1 MKRNFCGKKINWILG
16 ILVLGTLGI
25 FLYLGRYNVMAADD
39 YTYGVMA
46 RRVWLEKGSLWEV
59 IKTAFQTVKLSL
71 VEWQG
76 TYSSLFLMRLNPG
89 ILNERLTVLIAG
101 IILIPYCGSVIFFFR
116 QIGKR
121 FFDQNT
127 AAITTISLCTIFVTL
142 QTLYDPAEAI
152 YWYNGAI
159 HYVFMQSLLLF
170 WLGVLLKLDGPDKS
184 VGQKRNNYLKRILWI
199 LVGCL
204 LGMTVAGGNFISVL
218 QGLILTVVYFAIRM
232 LQKKLQWYCLVP
244 WVAFVVGAILNLAA
258 PGNAVRKEVMVGYSP
273 IKSILYSLRYG
284 EFFMAEWTGWLMVLS
299 ILFLVPFIWKA
310 VGKSEHRYPY
320 PVLFVLF
327 SYGVFSAMLTPL
339 FYGMA
344 DVFIDRA
351 LNIVKMMYYIIVV
364 INVMY
369 VIGWMRYKVEHDERV
384 FFKDV
389 KNISEIV
396 KKYNKIWA
404 IGGLCFMLGL
414 MLLEPDKNVYA
425 GISATRSLLNGEAR
439 AYYEQQLERE
449 KLYYDTSQ
457 QVLYL
462 EAIENPPYVLF
473 NGDIYP
479 DGTHGYWINQG
490 IAEFY
495 GKEAI
500 HLKEETE

>member
-1 MKRNFCGKKINWILG
+1 MKKFINRIKINWILG
-16 ILVLGTLGI
+16 ALVLGTLGI

-46 RRVWLEKGSLWEV
+46 RRVWLETGSLWEV
-59 IKTAFQTVKLSL
+59 IKVAFQTVKLSL
-71 VEWQG
+71 EQWQG

-89 ILNERLTVLIAG
+89 VLNERLTVFIAG
-101 IILIPYCGSVIFFFR
+101 IILLPYCGSVLFFFK

-121 FFDQNT
+121 FFCQN
-127 AAITTISLCTIFVTL
+127 ASSITTISLCTIFVTL

-170 WLGVLLKLDGPDKS
+170 WMGILLMLDETGKA
-184 VGQKRNNYLKRILWI
+184 GEQNGKYWLKRVLW
-199 LVGCL
+199 VVAGCL
-204 LGMTVAGGNFISVL
+204 IGLVVAGGNFISVL
-218 QGLILTVVYFAIRM
+218 QGLILSVVYFVIRL
-232 LQKKLQWYCLVP
+232 LQKKLNWQCLIP
-244 WVAFVVGAILNLAA
+244 WVSFVTGAVLNLTA

-273 IKSILYSLRYG
+273 IKAIVYSLRYG

-299 ILFLVPFIWKA
+299 ILFLVPFIWRA
-310 VGKSEHRYPY
+310 VGKTEYKYPY
-320 PVLFVLF
+320 PLLFVMF

-351 LNIVKMMYYIIVV
+351 LNVVKIMYYIIAV
-364 INVMY
+364 IDVMY
-369 VIGWMRYKVEHDERV
+369 VLGWMRYKAEHDEGM
-384 FFKDV
+384 FFKDI
-389 KNISEIV
+389 KTISEIA
-396 KKYNKIWA
+396 KKYATVWVA
-404 IGGLCFMLGL
+404 GGLCFMLGL

-425 GISATRSLLNGEAR
+425 GISATRSLLNGEAG

-449 KLYYDTSQ
+449 ELYHDDSQ
-457 QVLYL
+457 KVLYL
-462 EAIENPPYVLF
+462 EAIKNPPYVLF

-495 GKEAI
+495 EKEAI
-500 HLKEETE
+500 HLVVESE